1 MSSQIWLWAAMVC
14 ACTTSAHALTGLE
27 LQCPPAS
34 SADASSTSTPG
45 TTAVSANDISV
56 AHTPPGGYGDKFP
69 RPVLA
74 TCTEPLVK
82 DAPDLRGLWKTLRA
96 VQAEESSSR
105 LLSVVRFL
113 FWKALGVERARKT
126 VPAGH
131 PIYAYVERIEQCG
144 NRIVD
149 IGGGTIADARADGS
163 EENGVHDVSAFDFRT
178 PIHVVA
184 TYENGAFVLR
194 PARIPWIE
202 ITRRLDSDGHMVWHR
217 PDLGDLVVT
226 LERIGG
232 PCDSPPGTEWVR

>member
-1 MSSQIWLWAAMVC
+1 MSARIRLCAALVC
-14 ACTTSAHALTGLE
+14 ACATNAYALAGLE
-27 LQCPPAS
+27 PQCPPAS
-34 SADASSTSTPG
+34 SADASSSSTPVAR
-45 TTAVSANDISV
+45 AVSANDIPV
-56 AHTPPGGYGDKFP
+56 AHTPPGGYRDEFP
-69 RPVLA
+69 TPVLA
-74 TCTEPLVK
+74 ACTEPLVK

-105 LLSVVRFL
+105 LLSVVRYL
-113 FWKALGVERARKT
+113 FWKTLGVERDRKA
-126 VPAGH
+126 VPRGH

-163 EENGVHDVSAFDFRT
+163 EENGVHDVSAFDFTT

-184 TYENGAFVLR
+184 TYENGVFVLR

-202 ITRRLDSDGHMVWHR
+202 ITRRLDADGHLVWHR
-217 PDLGDLVVT
+217 PDLGDMVVT

-232 PCDSPPGTEWVR
+232 PCEPPPGTEWVR